1 MGLNPGLNWSSSC
14 SFGAFAHESNSNI
27 DSSMLVFMVVR
38 YLCTSCGSCGTIC
51 KLLQKLMRICL
62 SDFRLQCWRMLIVMI
77 IHHVTIGL
85 WKLYCVQCVAW
96 MSRCTVVM
104 NHWKTIHTLGDC
116 RLFKIYWL
124 SYFHVVRFTCL
135 EVPYLAAEKFATA
148 IAEWVARCY
157 ALYTSLTN
165 PACWAWG
172 NTTLLGER
180 RAVYP
185 LVHVISTDWLH
196 KANKHVLSK
205 TRKTEGLEHGRLM
218 CVPTIVVSINKEIFR
233 HYPHYDHKSFTLTD
247 EERSLRI
254 LQHRSECCHAHCSCE
269 MPSSVNIRSVREK
282 MVTGEQRTSQ

>member
-116 RLFKIYWL
+116 RLFWTGRYQKFRFMRHRHWVGNLCTVHTTMYTEKNSKEKKTCSDQQEL
-124 SYFHVVRFTCL
+124 SQYQNILIIILPCGSIHMFRGSVSRSREIRHSNR
-135 EVPYLAAEKFATA
+135 
-148 IAEWVARCY
+148 WM
-157 ALYTSLTN
+157 
-165 PACWAWG
+165 
-172 NTTLLGER
+172 
-180 RAVYP
+180 
-185 LVHVISTDWLH
+185 
-196 KANKHVLSK
+196 
-205 TRKTEGLEHGRLM
+205 GR
-218 CVPTIVVSINKEIFR
+218 
-233 HYPHYDHKSFTLTD
+233 
-247 EERSLRI
+247 
-254 LQHRSECCHAHCSCE
+254 
-269 MPSSVNIRSVREK
+269 
-282 MVTGEQRTSQ
+282 